1 MKKFLTFLLSLNV
14 VLYWILYA
22 VINPIFGSV
31 GDPPALE
38 VSPDSLRGHVE
49 QLSNTEHARTYEN
62 MVSLNAAAAYIK
74 AEFEKQSEYV
84 REQRYRVHYREYKNI
99 ICSFGPTDG
108 ERIII
113 GAHYDVC
120 QDQPGA
126 DDNASGV
133 AGILEIA
140 RLLKANSPKLKYRI
154 DLVAYTLEE
163 PPYFRSEFMGSA
175 IHAKY
180 LKDNGIK
187 VRAMICLEM
196 IGYFT
201 DEPRSQEYP
210 VGLLK
215 LFYPTT
221 GNFITVVGRLGKGS
235 LTRKMKKGMSAG
247 STIDVRSISAPRFIP
262 GIDYSDHLN
271 YWNYN
276 YDAVM
281 ITNTSWYRNANYHMD
296 SDTPETL
303 DYERMAEVVKG
314 VYWAVVNLK

>member
-1 MKKFLTFLLSLNV
+1 MQKLLKFLFILSAKLC
-14 VLYWILYA
+14 WILYA

-31 GDPPALE
+31 GQTPAIS
-38 VSPDSLRGHVE
+38 VAPDVLRSHVE
-49 QLSNTEHARTYEN
+49 RLSNTEHARSYQNLEA
-62 MVSLNAAAAYIK
+62 LNTAAAYIK
-74 AEFEKQSEYV
+74 AEFESHTEYV
-84 REQRYRVHYREYKNI
+84 QEQKYRVYNQEYKNI

-140 RLLKANSPKLKYRI
+140 RLLKANAPNLKHRI

-175 IHAKY
+175 VHAKS
-180 LKDNGIK
+180 LKDNGVK
-187 VRAMICLEM
+187 VRAMVCLEM
-196 IGYFT
+196 IGYFS
-201 DEPRSQEYP
+201 DEPKSQEYP

-221 GNFITVVGRLGKGS
+221 GNFITIVGQLGKGG
-235 LTRKMKKGMSAG
+235 LTRSMKKGMSAG
-247 STIDVRSISAPRFIP
+247 SSIDVRSISAPRFIP

-276 YDAVM
+276 YNAVM
-281 ITNTSWYRNANYHMD
+281 ITNTSWYRNANYHMAT
-296 SDTPETL
+296 DTPETL
-303 DYERMAEVVKG
+303 DYRRMAEVVKG
-314 VYWAVVNLK
+314 VYWGVINLK